1 MPLDAPDRALNLAR
15 ARIMFVCDKDL
26 KAKR

>member
-1 MPLDAPDRALNLAR
+1 MPLDAQDRALNLTG